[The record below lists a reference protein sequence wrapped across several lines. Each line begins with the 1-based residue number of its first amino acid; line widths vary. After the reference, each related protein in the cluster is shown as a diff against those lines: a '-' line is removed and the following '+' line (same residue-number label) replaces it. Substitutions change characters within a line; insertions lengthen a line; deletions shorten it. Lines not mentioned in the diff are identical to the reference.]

1 MTTTISAST
10 AFSFRNVYAGRNSGK
25 TGTAPAFEAAL
36 SAAGQNKTATSTQ
49 PAATQQPP
57 ATQQPA
63 SLTTLG
69 GKRYS
74 LAGLTADYQEWR
86 TGYER
91 NVLADRRQAV
101 ESQSGPYLAL
111 LEKASAGNAMADPK
125 AFLKTLSGSELET
138 LRTIHSLADPIN
150 PDGLTDEGAQ
160 NLILPPNRAED
171 VDHDGFNMVGLAKT
185 WQFPPSDAPES
196 VRQAWKAA
204 TKDLSG
210 EDMMILTGSF
220 LPLTAKVIN
229 GGSAYIPPDADYQG
243 ITADILARVT
253 EARRYDQ
260 SWQIPHRDRQIALL
274 NQVYNAFG
282 DTAAGA

>member
-1 MTTTISAST
+1 MTTSISAPSVFST
-10 AFSFRNVYAGRNSGK
+10 RTAQTGWDSGK
-25 TGTAPAFEAAL
+25 TGTAAAFEAAL
-36 SAAGQNKTATSTQ
+36 SAAGQNETATLTQ
-49 PAATQQPP
+49 PPTQP
-57 ATQQPA
+57 PA

-74 LAGLTADYQEWR
+74 LSGLTADYQEWR

-91 NVLADRRQAV
+91 NVFADRRQAV
-101 ESQSGPYLAL
+101 DSQSGPYLAL

-125 AFLKTLSGSELET
+125 AFLKSLSASELQT
-138 LRTIHSLADPIN
+138 LQTIHSLADPIN

-210 EDMMILTGSF
+210 SDLMILTGSF
-220 LPLTAKVIN
+220 LPLTAGVIN
-229 GGSAYIPPDADYQG
+229 GGSAYIPPDADYQA
-243 ITADILARVT
+243 ITADVLAGAK

-260 SWQIPHRDRQIALL
+260 SWQVPHRDRQIALL
-274 NQVYNAFG
+274 ERLYNAFG